1 MLNFQLNLLLKRTKT
16 LSVRNI
22 LYIFALSITA
32 LLSNAYASESGC
44 TAKIK
49 PGTDRRIVREPLP
62 YSTEIIFGAQ
72 RTQRVMDGPELV
84 TRRGG
89 LIPRIYL
96 YDIKEKCDSMREWDG
111 DPYYFMKWYG
121 N

>member
-1 MLNFQLNLLLKRTKT
+1 MLSKKLFSEVGCLLFL
-16 LSVRNI
+16 
-22 LYIFALSITA
+22 FALPIDSQNA
-32 LLSNAYASESGC
+32 LAKSPGC

-49 PGTDRRIVREPLP
+49 AGTDRGILGEPLP

-96 YDIKEKCDSMREWDG
+96 YDIEEKCDTMREWDG